1 MKLSRMVHHG
11 ILSLA
16 FTAAGAGVMGLAW
29 DKFETTPEPYAATET
44 DTTFVKYQEQFAKI
58 EKRQAALAE
67 TTDEEGTDALE
78 NRKRVFISDSLV
90 DENLSEKQLIRLA
103 DPFNKLGTEDG
114 IVFRA
119 FAANKFS
126 MSKRDE
132 CLATTPANDTNSIA
146 AQRVENCMEAL
157 ISQREPNVEL
167 ATTLGAILGFG
178 FYGSFAAGKSFGRRR
193 AVKPA

>member
-16 FTAAGAGVMGLAW
+16 FTAAGAGVMGVAW
-29 DKFETTPEPYAATET
+29 DKFETTPEPYAATEA
-44 DTTFVKYQEQFAKI
+44 DTAFVKYQAQLDKI
-58 EKRQAALAE
+58 TKRQADLSE
-67 TTDEEGTDALE
+67 TTDEEGTDAHE
-78 NRKRVFISDSLV
+78 NRKRVFITDTLV

-103 DPFNKLGTEDG
+103 EPFNKLGTEDG

-119 FAANKFS
+119 FNANKFS
-126 MSKRDE
+126 LSKRDE
-132 CLATTPANDTNSIA
+132 CLATTPANDSDSIA

-167 ATTLGAILGFG
+167 ATALGAILGFG